1 MRAALLLLA
10 IFGCDSPAQNQMQP
24 SDGGGDDQAIAMPDL
39 AVSLDDLG
47 QVAVGDLAKTN
58 RVGPQTLTF
67 NLDAGV
73 FAPVAGHPSALV
85 YVPANYDPTPPLS
98 IVVYIHG
105 FQNCVTNI
113 VRDAN
118 GTCTDGGTTHN
129 AYSLA
134 TQLENSGKNAIL
146 LAPEVAF
153 EQSTGAPGN
162 LADPTTFK
170 KLLQESLDDIA
181 SVIGAHTVD
190 EVGEIIVASHSG
202 GYTVADDI
210 TRSNG
215 IVTRETWMLDSL
227 YSTTVTNH
235 FEDWIK
241 LDLGSL
247 EPPYRRF
254 ATFYTILDNSCG
266 GTDCNSNNMAT
277 NIKAL
282 YPADAGVVI
291 DERSSAVTWTDD
303 VYRHGFL
310 NKHSSLSHDSIP
322 RYYFERLLRTSN
334 LPNR

>member
-10 IFGCDSPAQNQMQP
+10 IFGCDAPPQNQLQP
-24 SDGGGDDQAIAMPDL
+24 TDGGSDLSSAPPDL
-39 AVSLDDLG
+39 AVALDDGG
-47 QVAVGDLAKTN
+47 QVEVTDLAKGQ

-73 FAPVAGHPSALV
+73 FAPVASHPSALV
-85 YVPANYDPTPPLS
+85 YIPANYDPTPPLS

-113 VRDAN
+113 VRDTN
-118 GTCTDGGTTHN
+118 GSCTDGGASHN

-227 YSTTVTNH
+227 YSSTVTSH

-254 ATFYTILDNSCG
+254 ATFYTILSGCQ
-266 GTDCNSNNMAT
+266 GTDCNSESLASDV
-277 NIKAL
+277 KKL

-291 DERSSAVTWTDD
+291 DEPNSATTWTDD
-303 VYRHGFL
+303 VYKHGFL
-310 NKHSSLSHDSIP
+310 CKHSSLAHDDIP
-322 RYYFERLLRTSN
+322 RYYFERLLRTSG
-334 LPNR
+334 LPNK

>member
-1 MRAALLLLA
+1 
-10 IFGCDSPAQNQMQP
+10 MQVAP
-24 SDGGGDDQAIAMPDL
+24 GNDL
-39 AVSLDDLG
+39 AAAAADLSVPLEDGSIPESPDDL
-47 QVAVGDLAKTN
+47 ARK
-58 RVGPQTLTF
+58 RVGPQTFTF

-73 FAPVAGHPSALV
+73 FAPVASHPSALV
-85 YVPANYDPTPPLS
+85 YIPSNYDPTPPLS

-105 FQNCVTNI
+105 FQNCVSNI

-118 GTCTDGGTTHN
+118 GTCTDGGATHN

-134 TQLENSGKNAIL
+134 AQLENSGKNAIL

-153 EQSTGAPGN
+153 EQSNGNAGSLSAP
-162 LADPTTFK
+162 ATFH

-181 SVIGAHTVD
+181 SLIGAHTVD

-227 YSTTVTNH
+227 YDSTVTTH

-254 ATFYTILDNSCG
+254 ATFYTVLGTCPGPNCCK
-266 GTDCNSNNMAT
+266 GTDCNSENLA
-277 NIKAL
+277 KAVAAL
-282 YPADAGVVI
+282 YPPDAGVVI
-291 DERSSAVTWTDD
+291 DEPNSATTWTDD
-303 VYRHGFL
+303 VYRHGL
-310 NKHSSLSHDSIP
+310 LCKHSSLAHDDIP
-322 RYYFERLLRTSN
+322 RYYFERLLRTSG
-334 LPNR
+334 LPNK